1 MLVGRIV
8 SVAMT
13 KHLRTEDE
21 IEVLTVLEEKYM
33 VWLARKI
40 FPGEGTCH
48 VTRIWN

>member
-1 MLVGRIV
+1 MLVARIV
-8 SVAMT
+8 SVAVT

-40 FPGEGTCH
+40 FPGEGNCH